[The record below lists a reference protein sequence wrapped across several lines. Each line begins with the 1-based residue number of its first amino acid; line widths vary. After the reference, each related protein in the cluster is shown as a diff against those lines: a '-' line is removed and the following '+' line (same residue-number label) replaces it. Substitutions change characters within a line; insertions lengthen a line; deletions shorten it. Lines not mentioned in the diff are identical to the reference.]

1 MGTDTAWALKLKE
14 AVDTAAR
21 QLRVQVISAKPSS
34 GASAT
39 QADADM
45 LFELDTDKGRVLATR
60 QRSGNYIFT
69 WL

>member
-21 QLRVQVISAKPSS
+21 DLRLQVISAQPSNMPHLLPD
-34 GASAT
+34 T
-39 QADADM
+39 DM
-45 LFELDTDKGRVLATR
+45 IFELDTDKGRLRATR
-60 QRSGNYIFT
+60 HRSGAFSFT